1 MGSRHFFDDEFKIA
15 VQRAGARA
23 RIETL
28 EAGVPVFYR
37 DVQRNLDVM
46 EYPSGLKFEIRFLTG
61 TPDDQNYEVIR
72 KLDDT
77 AV

>member
-46 EYPSGLKFEIRFLTG
+46 EYPSGLKF
-61 TPDDQNYEVIR
+61 
-72 KLDDT
+72 
-77 AV
+77 